1 MILFTKNNYSRL
13 CSGSVMTG
21 ARDRMDSKNA
31 EHTGMIRPFSDDEM
45 QRAFGYHLMLDCYN
59 CAPENLD
66 CIDAC
71 YEFLERLVDEI
82 GAEKQTQPYVFRTPE
97 HFKGKEGLSG
107 WVPIVESGISIHT
120 LTGSRF
126 VSLDV
131 YSCRMFNND
140 KILAFTQQFFNPAEI
155 EPNFVLRGKKYS

>member
-1 MILFTKNNYSRL
+1 MNSNNTEQTE
-13 CSGSVMTG
+13 M
-21 ARDRMDSKNA
+21 SKSY
-31 EHTGMIRPFSDDEM
+31 SDDEL
-45 QRAFGYHLMLDCYN
+45 RKAFGYHLMLDCYR
-59 CAPENLD
+59 CAPDKLD

-126 VSLDV
+126 ISLDV
-131 YSCRMFNND
+131 YSCRQFNND
-140 KILAFTQQFFNPAEI
+140 QIMAFTKQFFEPEEI
-155 EPNFVLRGKKYS
+155 ESNFILRGKKYS

>member
-1 MILFTKNNYSRL
+1 MERTITKYERIKDPY
-13 CSGSVMTG
+13 TP
-21 ARDRMDSKNA
+21 A
-31 EHTGMIRPFSDDEM
+31 EKEKV
-45 QRAFGYHLMLDCYN
+45 FGFHLMLDCYS
-59 CAPENLD
+59 CSPDKLD
-66 CIDAC
+66 NIDAC

-131 YSCRMFNND
+131 YSCREFDNN
-140 KILAFTQQFFNPAEI
+140 KIVSFTQKFFDPEEI
-155 EPNFVLRGKKYS
+155 EPNYILRGRKYF

>member
-1 MILFTKNNYSRL
+1 MQEVAGNCRGNNGEEIMTTEKQIQARSPQEYSDNDL
-13 CSGSVMTG
+13 
-21 ARDRMDSKNA
+21 KK
-31 EHTGMIRPFSDDEM
+31 
-45 QRAFGYHLMLDCYN
+45 AFGFHLMLDCYR
-59 CAPENLD
+59 CSPEKLD
-66 CIDAC
+66 SIDSC
-71 YEFLERLVDEI
+71 YEFLDKLVDEI

-131 YSCRMFNND
+131 YSCRQFDNE
-140 KILAFTQQFFNPAEI
+140 KIMTFTKHFFGPEEI
-155 EPNFVLRGKKYS
+155 EVNFVLRGKKYT